1 MTSRERV
8 RAAIRHERVDRVPL
22 GFYAVDCDTASR
34 VLGRPTLVR
43 DKIRIALALAEGRRE
58 EVAQSLKRDTV
69 ELYGKLDCADL
80 ILPKEAQILP
90 PRDYEPEPLTALDE
104 SHWKDRRGRV
114 WQAVWDKNDLMCV
127 QDPTRRREVTERDF
141 DEAPVPARPDESVYE
156 VLDHVAATLGAERYV
171 ASMYSVTPMPMPLD
185 FDGSLMLYALQPE
198 VVRAASRKH
207 LRDQALLDAAA
218 CRPGTAGA
226 FAEQDMAGTNGPFI
240 SPAMFRD
247 LCLPTLMERVAQVK
261 RHHDQLTYHNCG
273 MNIPLMEM
281 FVSAGV
287 DCYQSLQT
295 TAGMEVGRLKD
306 LYGGRMAFWG
316 GMPVETLVA
325 GTPEQTRACV
335 RAALERGASGSGFIF
350 GPSHSIAYGTRHENF
365 MAMLEEFERLR
376 DGF

>member
-1 MTSRERV
+1 VTSRERV
-8 RAAIRHERVDRVPL
+8 RAAIRHEPVDRVPL
-22 GFYAVDCDTASR
+22 GFYAVDCDIASK

-90 PRDYEPEPLTALDE
+90 PRDYEPEPLSALDE
-104 SHWKDRRGRV
+104 SHWRDGRGRV

-127 QDPTRRREVTERDF
+127 QDPTRRREVTQRDF
-141 DEAPVPARPDESVYE
+141 DDAPAPDGPDESVYD
-156 VLDHVAATLGAERYV
+156 VLDHVATTAERYV

-185 FDGSLMLYALQPE
+185 FDGSLMLYALEPE
-198 VVRAASRKH
+198 LIRAANRKH
-207 LRDQALLDAAA
+207 ARDQAVLDAAA
-218 CRPGTAGA
+218 SRPGTAGA

-240 SPAMFRD
+240 SPAMFRE
-247 LCLPTLMERVAQVK
+247 LCLPTLAQRVAHVK
-261 RHHDQLTYHNCG
+261 RRHDQLIYHNCG

-281 FVSAGV
+281 FVAAGV

-295 TAGMEVGRLKD
+295 TAGMEIGRLKE

-335 RAALERGASGSGFIF
+335 RTALERGAPGGGFIF
-350 GPSHSIAYGTRHENF
+350 GPSHSIAFGTRYGNF
-365 MAMLEEFERLR
+365 MAMLDEFDRLR
-376 DGF
+376 GRS